1 MRVALLH
8 ERLSGDARTD
18 EKDALVQRDELAAAL
33 TRLGHEAACVDLDLD
48 LAAAA
53 RRLHELTPD
62 VVFNLTEALGGQARL
77 IHLAPALLDVVGLP
91 YTGTGQVAM
100 FLSSHKLLA
109 KERLTS
115 LGLPT
120 PALLGD
126 GPRVGRWIV
135 KPVWEDASVGID
147 DGAVVEADEVDQ
159 ALQERGAAY
168 GEVFAEAYVEG
179 RELNLSLLAD
189 GAGVVCLPPA
199 EIAFE
204 GFPEGKPRI
213 VGYAAKWDEGS
224 FEYARTTRTLDFP
237 DDDAPLLRRVAEL
250 AVRCWY
256 GFGLTGY
263 ARVDFRVDRDGQPFV
278 LEVNANPCLASD
290 AGFMAASA
298 RAGLGVDAVVARLL
312 DDALVRARKG

>member
-33 TRLGHEAACVDLDLD
+33 RRLGHETVFVDLDLD
-48 LAAAA
+48 LSTAV
-53 RRLHELTPD
+53 RDL
-62 VVFNLTEALGGQARL
+62 EALAPDAVVNLVEAVGGQARL
-77 IHLAPALLDVVGLP
+77 CHVAPALLDTLGLP
-91 YTGTGQVAM
+91 TTGNGQVAM
-100 FLSSHKLLA
+100 FVTSHKRLA
-109 KERLTS
+109 KERLVA

-120 PALLGD
+120 PPLLGD

-135 KPVWEDASVGID
+135 KPAWEDASVGID
-147 DGAVVEADEVDQ
+147 DGSVVDADRVDEVL
-159 ALQERGAAY
+159 ARRRELY

-189 GAGVVCLPPA
+189 GAGVTCLPPA
-199 EIAFE
+199 EIVFE
-204 GFPEGKPRI
+204 DFPEGKPRI

-224 FEYARTTRTLDFP
+224 FEYARTVRRLDFP
-237 DDDAPLLRRVAEL
+237 ASDDPLLRRVADL
-250 AVRCWY
+250 AVRCWH

-298 RAGLGVDAVVARLL
+298 RAGLDVDAVVARLL
-312 DDALVRARKG
+312 DDALARAGRR

>member
-33 TRLGHEAACVDLDLD
+33 RRLGHETVFADLDLD
-48 LAAAA
+48 LATAT
-53 RRLHELTPD
+53 RRLRELAPD
-62 VVFNLTEALGGQARL
+62 VVFNLVEAVGGQARL
-77 IHLAPALLDVVGLP
+77 VDVVPGLLDGLGLP
-91 YTGTGQVAM
+91 FTGNGQVAM
-100 FLSSHKLLA
+100 FLTSHKRVA
-109 KERLTS
+109 KERLGA

-147 DGAVVEADEVDQ
+147 DGAVVDADQVDR
-159 ALQERGAAY
+159 ALRERGAVY

-189 GAGVVCLPPA
+189 GDSVVCLPPA

-224 FEYARTTRTLDFP
+224 FEYARTPRTLDFP
-237 DDDAPLLRRVAEL
+237 DDDAPLLRRVADL

-312 DDALVRARKG
+312 DDALTRARKV